1 MEYVTCNLCGSDNT
15 YSLFKKKDK
24 LGTIRTEFHV
34 VECLGCGLLYVNPR
48 PDQGEIGKFYPEI
61 YSWKAT
67 LKADS
72 FINKMD
78 KAVRKFLSIPFIK
91 E

>member
-1 MEYVTCNLCGSDNT
+1 MEYVTCNLCGSIIPT
-15 YSLFKKKDK
+15 LFRKKDK
-24 LGTIRTEFHV
+24 LGTVRIEFHV

-48 PDQGEIGKFYPEI
+48 PDQGEIGRFYPRSILEEDAESRLLI
-61 YSWKAT
+61 
-67 LKADS
+67 D
-72 FINKMD
+72 KMD